1 MDALILDNIRKSFG
15 SVRAVDGVSAQV
27 PPGCVYGLL
36 GPNGAGKTTTIRM
49 IMNIIR
55 PDSGRIQILDTASAT
70 EARRRTGYMPEE
82 RGLYPKMTLRGVL
95 TYLGGIAGVRRDA
108 LERAIPQWLDRMGL
122 KDWARRKVEE
132 LSKGMQQKAQFIA
145 CVLHEPE
152 LLILDEPF
160 AGLDPINQDVLQDL
174 ILAMRQAGKTII
186 LSTHNMAQAERLCD
200 GLLLINR
207 GRKVLDGPLQDIR
220 ARYHTNVV
228 SLEADGATDFIA
240 ALPMVERVGQAGK
253 RLEITLNAGASSQD
267 LLAAL
272 VHRVHVRVFEEK
284 SPTLHEIFVRL
295 VGSDHGQDSQSRV
308 A

>member
-145 CVLHEPE
+145 CVL
-152 LLILDEPF
+152 
-160 AGLDPINQDVLQDL
+160 
-174 ILAMRQAGKTII
+174 
-186 LSTHNMAQAERLCD
+186 
-200 GLLLINR
+200 
-207 GRKVLDGPLQDIR
+207 
-220 ARYHTNVV
+220 
-228 SLEADGATDFIA
+228 
-240 ALPMVERVGQAGK
+240 
-253 RLEITLNAGASSQD
+253 
-267 LLAAL
+267 
-272 VHRVHVRVFEEK
+272 
-284 SPTLHEIFVRL
+284 
-295 VGSDHGQDSQSRV
+295 
-308 A
+308 